1 MLARALE
8 RGKTGSSDRVCSA
21 AMSESEIKTLCV
33 TGAGQMGSQ
42 IAMLGALAGIETRLH
57 DISEEQLEA
66 AVATNRKH
74 IQRRVD
80 KGKMSAEE
88 MAGAFDRLTASSDL
102 EQASTGAD
110 FVIEAVTERLEVK
123 RAVFEQLD
131 RFTPDH
137 AVLATNSS
145 YLMSS
150 EIASATA
157 RPEKVCNM
165 HFFFPPLVM
174 RLVEVVKGEATSD
187 ATAQAASDLARR
199 MGRHPVLLH
208 KELPGFL
215 VNRILRSIVNE
226 AYYLLDNGVA
236 SFEDI
241 DNACRLGLNHP
252 LGPFQLSDFSGLDI
266 GYNARQEIFTRTGNA
281 EDAPPSALARRVERG
296 DLGRKT
302 GRGFYD
308 YSTDPPTPT
317 ED

>member
-1 MLARALE
+1 MEA
-8 RGKTGSSDRVCSA
+8 SD
-21 AMSESEIKTLCV
+21 IKTLCV

-57 DISEEQLEA
+57 DISGDQLEA
-66 AVATNRKH
+66 AVVTNRKH
-74 IQRRVD
+74 VQRRVD
-80 KGKMSAEE
+80 KGKLAAED
-88 MAGAFDRLTASSDL
+88 MAAAFDRLTTTTDL
-102 EQASTGAD
+102 GAAAAGAD
-110 FVIEAVTERLEVK
+110 FVIEAVVEKLEIKRSVFRL
-123 RAVFEQLD
+123 LD
-131 RFTPDH
+131 EHAPSH

-150 EIASATA
+150 EIAGSTG
-157 RPEKVCNM
+157 RPDKVCNM
-165 HFFFPPLVM
+165 HFFYPPLVM
-174 RLVEVVKGEATSD
+174 RLVEVVKSEDTSVS
-187 ATAQAASDLARR
+187 TARAAADLARR
-199 MGRHPVLLH
+199 MGRHPVILH

-215 VNRILRSIVNE
+215 VNRILRSIANE
-226 AYYLLDNGVA
+226 AYHLLESGVA

-266 GYNARQEIFTRTGNA
+266 GYNARQEIYQRTGRP
-281 EDAPPSALARRVERG
+281 EDAPPPSLARRVERG

-308 YSTDPPTPT
+308 YSVEPPAPT

>member
-1 MLARALE
+1 M
-8 RGKTGSSDRVCSA
+8 D
-21 AMSESEIKTLCV
+21 IDTLCV

-57 DISEEQLEA
+57 DISQDQLDG
-66 AVATNRKH
+66 AVATNRLH
-74 IQRRVD
+74 IQRRVE
-80 KGKMSAEE
+80 KGKMTTDDLEA
-88 MAGAFDRLTASSDL
+88 AFTRLTAGTDL
-102 EQASTGAD
+102 AAAAEGAD
-110 FVIEAVTERLEVK
+110 FVIEAVVERLDVK
-123 RAVFEQLD
+123 REVFAELD
-131 RFTPDH
+131 RATPAH

-150 EIASATA
+150 EIADATS
-157 RPEKVCNM
+157 RPDKVCNM

-174 RLVEVVKGEATSD
+174 RLVEVVRGEKTSNE
-187 ATAQAASDLARR
+187 TLEAAADLAQR
-199 MGRHPVLLH
+199 MGKQAVLLH
-208 KELPGFL
+208 KEMPGFL
-215 VNRILRSIVNE
+215 VNRILRAISNE
-226 AYYLLDNGVA
+226 AYCLLENGVA

-241 DNACRLGLNHP
+241 DSACRLGLNHP

-266 GYNARQEIFTRTGNA
+266 GYNARMEIYNRTGRE
-281 EDAPPSALARRVERG
+281 EDAPAPSLKRRVDRG

>member
-1 MLARALE
+1 MTAP
-8 RGKTGSSDRVCSA
+8 D
-21 AMSESEIKTLCV
+21 IQTLCV

-57 DISEEQLEA
+57 DISEEQLA
-66 AVATNRKH
+66 AAEATNRKH

-80 KGKMSAEE
+80 KGKLTAEE
-88 MAGAFDRLTASSDL
+88 MNAAFERLTVTADLAAAAAGSDL
-102 EQASTGAD
+102 
-110 FVIEAVTERLEVK
+110 VIEAVIERLDVK
-123 RAVFEQLD
+123 RAVFEELD
-131 RFTPDH
+131 RLTPAH

-150 EIASATA
+150 EIADATG
-157 RPEKVCNM
+157 RPDRVCNM

-174 RLVEVVKGEATSD
+174 RLVEVVKGEATSEE
-187 ATAQAASDLARR
+187 TLGAAMALARR
-199 MGRHPVLLH
+199 MGRQPVLLH

-215 VNRILRSIVNE
+215 VNRILRAIVNE
-226 AYYLLDNGVA
+226 AYDLLESDVA

-241 DNACRLGLNHP
+241 DTACRLGLNHP

-266 GYNARQEIFTRTGNA
+266 GYNARQEVFERTGRA
-281 EDAPPSALARRVERG
+281 EDAPPKALAIRVERG
-296 DLGRKT
+296 DLGRKS

-317 ED
+317 RD